1 LVSVFFRGVDHA
13 STKCQK
19 SNLMNSTN
27 CKLATAFGTPFVTY
41 FRFQILDFTFQISDF
56 LLGAPA
62 TPLSCA
68 PATGGRRWR
77 RCLTCI
83 ECIANWPTIPHS
95 PSDSSNFNLM
105 KCKIMPSKSSSA
117 KMKQKNQNQL
127 KYYNKIRCMQMACKI
142 TKSQKNENRPAATTI
157 YWRFDAFLL
166 CSAGNGEF
174 GATSGHVV
182 VRVTKLPPR
191 THLGTNRNGWKYENN
206 YSPARWL
213 HSRLSVTRLFTCTS
227 AVKMDMEMKTENA
240 LESAS

>member
-1 LVSVFFRGVDHA
+1 
-13 STKCQK
+13 
-19 SNLMNSTN
+19 
-27 CKLATAFGTPFVTY
+27 
-41 FRFQILDFTFQISDF
+41 
-56 LLGAPA
+56 
-62 TPLSCA
+62 
-68 PATGGRRWR
+68 
-77 RCLTCI
+77 
-83 ECIANWPTIPHS
+83 
-95 PSDSSNFNLM
+95 
-105 KCKIMPSKSSSA
+105 MPSKSSSA

-206 YSPARWL
+206 YSPAR
-213 HSRLSVTRLFTCTS
+213 
-227 AVKMDMEMKTENA
+227 
-240 LESAS
+240 